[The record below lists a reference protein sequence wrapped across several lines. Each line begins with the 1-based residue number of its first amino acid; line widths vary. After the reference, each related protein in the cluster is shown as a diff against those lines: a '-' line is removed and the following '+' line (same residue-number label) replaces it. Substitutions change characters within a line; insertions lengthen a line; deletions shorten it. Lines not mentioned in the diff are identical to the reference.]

1 MSILF
6 SILII
11 TAVIFYLQV
20 RIWKV
25 ERNIVFPVFTG
36 VFYYWSLAG
45 SWLFTFDNLSGLG
58 KSVGFQY
65 YDLLE
70 KMFPVEFDEIYLQ
83 TIWMY
88 GFFIVLFQ
96 VLIRIGLQ
104 RMKGLEIKPSNVK
117 KLSLNSNAVAVMA
130 LFFFAVSL
138 FLVKDV
144 IVYSLILNESVYL
157 NMRAATMKGYVIHQY
172 ACWIMVVCLFI
183 YLGLSLRKESSW
195 IEVKKPSFIFWMV
208 FAFCNAYLIFI
219 GSRHE
224 VFFGGIVVLMIMS
237 YPFRSIR
244 KSWKLYASV
253 IAVWMFILMLNDPFR
268 SLTPVIAR
276 QVGLTSLL
284 NSKENDANALLY
296 QQDRTFVAHKSS
308 EQTARAVEANVL
320 KDTVIYLKKDSL
332 VLNRNQFLNQV
343 AEHPNFL
350 IIDGQQIDIVDTHAS
365 LRYQNN
371 SALTK
376 LSLTLSNLIFS
387 NELFAGHFSMYGV
400 LKKNVQPNYGISFKN
415 LIYSF
420 IPSSLVKERPEDA
433 YTYYSREM
441 KFRGTQGF
449 TINYITAWYLNFS
462 YFGLILGPLF
472 LAGLI
477 LLPFYF
483 SRKLTSNQ
491 GQLFSVLAMCGI
503 TGFAAM
509 MVRSGPESFKALLYE
524 SVLIPIVVIAIGVW
538 ASRFFVEFKSRI
550 WKGRN

>member
-11 TAVIFYLQV
+11 TAVIIYLQV

-25 ERNIVFPVFTG
+25 ERNIIFPVFTG

-45 SWLFTFDNLSGLG
+45 SWLFTFENLSGLG

-96 VLIRIGLQ
+96 VLMWIGLQ
-104 RMKGLEIKPSNVK
+104 RLKGLAIIPSNGK
-117 KLSLNSNAVAVMA
+117 KLSLNSSAVAVMA

-183 YLGLSLRKESSW
+183 YLGLSLRKESNW

-237 YPFRSIR
+237 FPFRSIR

-276 QVGLTSLL
+276 QVGLTSLM

-308 EQTARAVEANVL
+308 EQTARVVEANIL
-320 KDTVIYLKKDSL
+320 KDTVIYLMKDSL

-350 IIDGQQIDIVDTHAS
+350 IIDGQQIDIVDTHSS

-376 LSLTLSNLIFS
+376 LSLTLSNLVFS

-400 LKKNVQPNYGISFKN
+400 LKKNIQPNYGISFIN

-420 IPSSLVKERPEDA
+420 IPSSVVKERPEDA
-433 YTYYSREM
+433 YTFYSREM

-462 YFGLILGPLF
+462 YFGLILGPFF
-472 LAGLI
+472 LAWLI

-483 SRKLTSNQ
+483 SRKFTSNQ
-491 GQLFSVLAMCGI
+491 GQLFAVLAMCGI

-524 SVLIPIVVIAIGVW
+524 SVLILIVVVAIGVW
-538 ASRFFVEFKSRI
+538 ASRFFVEFKSRV

>member
-1 MSILF
+1 MN
-6 SILII
+6 ILISI
-11 TAVIFYLQV
+11 VIISLAILYLQF

-58 KSVGFQY
+58 KAVGFQY

-70 KMFPVEFDEIYLQ
+70 KMFPVEFDGIYLQ
-83 TIWMY
+83 SLWMY
-88 GFFIVLFQ
+88 GLFIILFQ
-96 VLIRIGLQ
+96 GLVWIGLH
-104 RMKGLEIKPSNVK
+104 RMKVLVPKPSSSK
-117 KLSLNSNAVAVMA
+117 KLNLNSNAFALMA
-130 LFFFAVSL
+130 LL
-138 FLVKDV
+138 FLTLSCYLVKDV

-157 NMRAATMKGYVIHQY
+157 NMRAATMNGYVIHQY
-172 ACWIMVVCLFI
+172 ACWIVVVCLFI
-183 YLGLSLRKESSW
+183 YVGLSLRKESSW
-195 IEVKKPSFIFWMV
+195 IEVKKPSVFFWIV
-208 FAFCNAYLIFI
+208 FAICNAYLIFI

-244 KSWKLYASV
+244 KSWKLFASV

-296 QQDRTFVAHKSS
+296 QQDRTFAAHKSS
-308 EQTARAVEANVL
+308 EQTARIVESNAL
-320 KDTVIYLKKDSL
+320 RDTVIYLKKDSI

-350 IIDGQQIDIVDTHAS
+350 MIEGQQIDIVDAHAS

-376 LSLTLSNLIFS
+376 LTLTLSNLVFS

-400 LKKNVQPNYGISFKN
+400 LKKDVQPNYGISFKN
-415 LIYSF
+415 LVYSF
-420 IPSSLVKERPEDA
+420 VPSSLVKQRPEDA
-433 YTYYSREM
+433 YTYYSKQM
-441 KFRGTQGF
+441 KFRGSQGF

-462 YFGLILGPLF
+462 YFGLLLGPLF
-472 LAGLI
+472 LAALV

-483 SRKLTSNQ
+483 SRKLTSNH

-524 SVLIPIVVIAIGVW
+524 SVIIPIFVVVIGMFVA
-538 ASRFFVEFKSRI
+538 RFLVELKSRL

>member
-1 MSILF
+1 MSILI
-6 SILII
+6 SIVII
-11 TAVIFYLQV
+11 SLAILYLQV

-25 ERNIVFPVFTG
+25 ERNIIFPIFTG
-36 VFYYWSLAG
+36 IFYYWSLAG

-70 KMFPVEFDEIYLQ
+70 KMFPVEFDGIYLQ
-83 TIWMY
+83 SIWMY
-88 GFFIVLFQ
+88 GVFIVLFQ
-96 VLIRIGLQ
+96 LLVWFALH
-104 RMKGLEIKPSNVK
+104 RMNRASPTIANAKYET
-117 KLSLNSNAVAVMA
+117 LNSNAFALMA

-157 NMRAATMKGYVIHQY
+157 NMRAATMNGYVIHQY
-172 ACWIMVVCLFI
+172 ACWIIVVCLFI
-183 YLGLSLRKESSW
+183 YLGLSLRKESRW
-195 IEVKKPSFIFWMV
+195 VEVKKPSVFFWSV

-224 VFFGGIVVLMIMS
+224 VFFGGVVVLILMS
-237 YPFRSIR
+237 YPYRSIR
-244 KSWKLYASV
+244 KSWKLFASV
-253 IAVWMFILMLNDPFR
+253 IAIWMFILMLNDPFR

-276 QVGLTSLL
+276 QAGLTSIL

-296 QQDRTFVAHKSS
+296 HQDRTFVAHKSS
-308 EQTARAVEANVL
+308 EQTARIVETNAI

-332 VLNRNQFLNQV
+332 VLNRNLFLNQV
-343 AEHPNFL
+343 AEHPNYL

-376 LSLTLSNLIFS
+376 LSLTLSNLVFS

-420 IPSSLVKERPEDA
+420 IPSSLVKERPQDA
-433 YTYYSREM
+433 YTFYSREM

-483 SRKLTSNQ
+483 SRKSTSNR

-509 MVRSGPESFKALLYE
+509 MIRSGPESFKALLYE
-524 SVLIPIVVIAIGVW
+524 SVLIPIVVVAIGIF
-538 ASRFFVEFKSRI
+538 ATRFLVELKSRV

>member
-6 SILII
+6 SILFI

-25 ERNIVFPVFTG
+25 ERNIVFPVFTS

-70 KMFPVEFDEIYLQ
+70 KMFPVEFDGIYLQ

-88 GFFIVLFQ
+88 GLFIILFQ
-96 VLIRIGLQ
+96 ILIWFGLQ
-104 RMKGLEIKPSNVK
+104 RMKFKELKPFNGK
-117 KLSLNSNAVAVMA
+117 RMSLNSGAVALMA

-157 NMRAATMKGYVIHQY
+157 NMRGATMNGYVIHQY

-183 YLGLSLRKESSW
+183 YLGLSFRKVSSW
-195 IEVKKPSFIFWMV
+195 IEVKKPSVFFWIV
-208 FAFCNAYLIFI
+208 FAMCNAYLIFI

-224 VFFGGIVVLMIMS
+224 VFFGGIVVLILMS
-237 YPFRSIR
+237 YPFRSIK
-244 KSWKLYASV
+244 KSWKLYAGV
-253 IAVWMFILMLNDPFR
+253 IGVWIFILMLNDPFR
-268 SLTPVIAR
+268 SLTPVVSR

-284 NSKENDANALLY
+284 NSKVNDANALLY

-308 EQTARAVEANVL
+308 EQTARVVESNAL
-320 KDTVIYLKKDSL
+320 KDTVIYLKKDSI
-332 VLNRNQFLNQV
+332 VLNRNLFLNQV

-350 IIDGQQIDIVDTHAS
+350 MIHGQQIDIIDTHAS

-376 LSLTLSNLIFS
+376 LTLTLSNLVFS

-420 IPSSLVKERPEDA
+420 IPSSLVKQRPEDTYA
-433 YTYYSREM
+433 YYSKQM
-441 KFRGTQGF
+441 KFRGSQGF
-449 TINYITAWYLNFS
+449 TVNYITAWYLNFS
-462 YFGLILGPLF
+462 YTILN
-472 LAGLI
+472 I
-477 LLPFYF
+477 
-483 SRKLTSNQ
+483 
-491 GQLFSVLAMCGI
+491 I
-503 TGFAAM
+503 
-509 MVRSGPESFKALLYE
+509 
-524 SVLIPIVVIAIGVW
+524 
-538 ASRFFVEFKSRI
+538 
-550 WKGRN
+550 

>member
-6 SILII
+6 SILIL

-25 ERNIVFPVFTG
+25 ERNIIFPVFTG

-96 VLIRIGLQ
+96 VLIWFGLQ

-117 KLSLNSNAVAVMA
+117 KLSLDSSVVAVMA

-157 NMRAATMKGYVIHQY
+157 NMRAATMNGYVIHQY

-195 IEVKKPSFIFWMV
+195 IEVKKPSFFFWIV

-224 VFFGGIVVLMIMS
+224 VFFGGIVVLILMS

-253 IAVWMFILMLNDPFR
+253 IAVWIFMLMLNDPFR
-268 SLTPVIAR
+268 SLTPVIAK
-276 QVGLTSLL
+276 QVGLTSIL

-308 EQTARAVEANVL
+308 EQTARVIEANAI

-350 IIDGQQIDIVDTHAS
+350 IIDGQQIDIIDTHAS

-376 LSLTLSNLIFS
+376 LSLTLSNLVFS

-400 LKKNVQPNYGISFKN
+400 LRKDTPPSYSISFKN
-415 LIYSF
+415 LVYSF
-420 IPSSLVKERPEDA
+420 IPSSLVKQRPQDA
-433 YTYYSREM
+433 YTYYSKQM
-441 KFRGTQGF
+441 KFLGSQGF

-462 YFGLILGPLF
+462 YLGIVIGPLF
-472 LAGLI
+472 LAV
-477 LLPFYF
+477 LLLTPFYL
-483 SRKLTSNQ
+483 SRRVSGQ
-491 GQLFSVLAMCGI
+491 MGQLFSILAMCGI

-524 SVLIPIVVIAIGVW
+524 SVLIPIVVVAIGMF
-538 ASRFFVEFKSRI
+538 ATRILVELKSRL